1 MFLLLTFLSLISCGH
16 SILFNINTLCEFNQ
30 INSCLN
36 NYYCSWCN
44 VSYIT
49 NGTYVYEEK
58 CKIADVC
65 ENNFNS
71 SSLCLY
77 NKHYESVCDFYSL
90 LINVLIL
97 FVLFGSTYSI
107 LYSII
112 TSLSEENTS
121 KKIPYSIII
130 GFLINIPAII
140 LWFTRSQYFILYI
153 FSLIIISFLLCITGG
168 TKKYIQY
175 KNEKKHEFTPLVT
188 YIH

>member
-1 MFLLLTFLSLISCGH
+1 MFLLLTFLSLFSFGH
-16 SILFNINTLCEFNQ
+16 SILFNIDTLCEFNQ
-30 INSCLN
+30 KNSCLN

-77 NKHYESVCDFYSL
+77 NKHYEGVCNFYSL

-112 TSLSEENTS
+112 TSLSYENKS
-121 KKIPYSIII
+121 KQMSYSIII
-130 GFLINIPAII
+130 GFLINIPAFI
-140 LWFTRSQYFILYI
+140 LWFTNSHYFIFYV
-153 FSLIIISFLLCITGG
+153 FFLILISFLLGITGG
-168 TKKYIQY
+168 TKKYIEY
-175 KNEKKHEFTPLVT
+175 KNDKKSG
-188 YIH
+188 YSSIN